1 MLEFKPLNNVFPTY
15 HNMIIQNILCS
26 ILTPYPFIHPSLQVL
41 HKWIHRWNQYWGFL
55 GGTGKTETNRIKLSK
70 GYFYHKAQNSWED
83 KKKKNNQNMQHISAF
98 LSQQENKKSPRTE
111 AAAGGH
117 AVLSHDS
124 SSRHSHPSTSLQLFS
139 GLLAQHCLSDMLGQP
154 RRWQKSG
161 TSSPQ
166 WQRKYFQWILLP

>member
-83 KKKKNNQNMQHISAF
+83 KKKKTTKICN
-98 LSQQENKKSPRTE
+98 
-111 AAAGGH
+111 
-117 AVLSHDS
+117 
-124 SSRHSHPSTSLQLFS
+124 TSLPFYPSKRIRNPPELKLQLVGMLS
-139 GLLAQHCLSDMLGQP
+139 LAMTPAQDIPILPLPSNCFQACLHSTAYQ
-154 RRWQKSG
+154 
-161 TSSPQ
+161 
-166 WQRKYFQWILLP
+166 IC